1 MKNSYI
7 AFIMICCIISGK
19 IQGSHGDADAEAGLR
34 QWWQIYNALPAS
46 EKPLLMY
53 SYSEEEATFLQKAL
67 EYSKKD
73 L

>member
-1 MKNSYI
+1 
-7 AFIMICCIISGK
+7 
-19 IQGSHGDADAEAGLR
+19 
-34 QWWQIYNALPAS
+34 LPAS